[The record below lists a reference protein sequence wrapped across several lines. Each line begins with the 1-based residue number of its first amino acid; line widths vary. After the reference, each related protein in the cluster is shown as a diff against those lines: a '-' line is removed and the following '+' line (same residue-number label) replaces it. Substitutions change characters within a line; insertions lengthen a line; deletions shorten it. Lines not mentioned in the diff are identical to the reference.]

1 MDGVYEEKQSRLK
14 AEGVGKSH
22 RLLKKTLQLVV
33 SMALLSIFVCHSTY
47 YYSWFPHSFNVY
59 LSTFLFSFFT
69 HTLERKY
76 MFLLCNGILAFL
88 AKTSLSHSSLPA
100 GPDFGCQISTPIP
113 MEASASFTDEQGVV
127 RSSKSD
133 HGDHYDVPAL
143 VTEAEVVDEYFGMEK
158 EEEESEVSVIVEDEE
173 QQLGGDQSGSNLV
186 ISQQQE
192 EDGIATEEVSS
203 TDELNRKVEE
213 FIRKMKEEIRI
224 EAQQQLITA
233 L

>member
-1 MDGVYEEKQSRLK
+1 MSMDGVYEEKQWRLI
-14 AEGVGKSH
+14 GKSH
-22 RLLKKTLQLVV
+22 RLLIKKSLQLVV
-33 SMALLSIFVCHSTY
+33 SVALLSILVCHSNSTY
-47 YYSWFPHSFNVY
+47 YDYSLFPHSFNVY

-88 AKTSLSHSSLPA
+88 AKTSLSNSSSLSP
-100 GPDFGCQISTPIP
+100 PDFGCQISTPIP
-113 MEASASFTDEQGVV
+113 MEANSASFTDEG
-127 RSSKSD
+127 
-133 HGDHYDVPAL
+133 PAL
-143 VTEAEVVDEYFGMEK
+143 VTEGEVVDEYFGME
-158 EEEESEVSVIVEDEE
+158 EEEEEDESEVSVIVEDEE

-186 ISQQQE
+186 ISQQQQEEE
-192 EDGIATEEVSS
+192 EDGIANEEVSS